1 MEFHKQ
7 DEDPISLYSHEP
19 SNSSTTTTTSRAS
32 SIMTVSRSSEM
43 SDSYHMPFTA
53 GDHHYLHKLID
64 DLTIIDDLCSTF
76 ESESESSSYGNT
88 L

>member
-7 DEDPISLYSHEP
+7 EEDPISLYSHEP
-19 SNSSTTTTTSRAS
+19 SNSSTTTTTTSRAS
-32 SIMTVSRSSEM
+32 SIITVSRSSEM
-43 SDSYHMPFTA
+43 SDSYHMSFTA

-64 DLTIIDDLCSTF
+64 DLTIIDDLYSTF

-88 L
+88 